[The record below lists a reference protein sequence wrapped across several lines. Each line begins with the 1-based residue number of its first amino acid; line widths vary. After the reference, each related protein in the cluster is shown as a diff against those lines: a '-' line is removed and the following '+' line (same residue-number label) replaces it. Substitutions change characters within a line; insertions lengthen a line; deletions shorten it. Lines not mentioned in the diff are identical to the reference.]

1 MIVLREE
8 VVDSLNERQLLA
20 YIWLLR
26 HAEGDTIKVSVREL
40 SKVWKCGVATT
51 HRTLKSLD
59 KYLTISG
66 GSHTCE
72 MTIQITPQKEGCGT
86 PCGTPSGTPNGT
98 PSGTPQAS
106 SKPLQTKGFQEGAKI
121 EGGTPCGTPNGTPC
135 GTLSGTPKRK
145 KEEGEKGKENV
156 SPTPPIKE
164 KEKEKEENKE
174 KKEKAILTDSLIERE
189 PDGSLSVT
197 TDVPSV
203 NTKAVV
209 EFFNNTIKECGSIM
223 PPVKVIRGLR
233 EGYLNARIREFG
245 IEAVYETITKAA
257 RSNFLNGGGGHGFV
271 ADIDWILRPNNFI
284 KVYEGN
290 YDNRDT
296 TKQTSTSYGHNNIIA
311 TNQEARIAEHRRQ
324 SAAHVARIL
333 QASQQNQ
340 GEVDNS
346 SLPF

>member
-1 MIVLREE
+1 MIVLEEE
-8 VVDSLNERQLLA
+8 VVDALNERQLLA

-72 MTIQITPQKEGCGT
+72 MTIKITPQKEGCGT
-86 PCGTPSGTPNGT
+86 PCGTPS
-98 PSGTPQAS
+98 
-106 SKPLQTKGFQEGAKI
+106 
-121 EGGTPCGTPNGTPC
+121 GTPNGTPC

-203 NTKAVV
+203 STKAVV

-257 RSNFLNGGGGHGFV
+257 RSNFLNGGGGHGFI

-296 TKQTSTSYGHNNIIA
+296 ANQSSTSYGNNRVIA

>member
-1 MIVLREE
+1 MIVLEEE
-8 VVDSLNERQLLA
+8 VVDALNERQLLA

-40 SKVWKCGVATT
+40 SKEWKCSIRTA
-51 HRTLKSLD
+51 HRTVKDLEN
-59 KYLTISG
+59 YLTING
-66 GSHTCE
+66 GSPTAK
-72 MTIQITPQKEGCGT
+72 MTITIRGQKEGCDT
-86 PCGTPSGTPNGT
+86 PCDTLSDTLSDTPK
-98 PSGTPQAS
+98 AL
-106 SKPLQTKGFQEGAKI
+106 SKHQQTKGFQEGAKN
-121 EGGTPCGTPNGTPC
+121 GCDTPCDTPC
-135 GTLSGTPKRK
+135 DTLSDTPKRK
-145 KEEGEKGKENV
+145 KDEEEKGKENT

-189 PDGSLSVT
+189 PGGSLSVT

-257 RSNFLNGGGGHGFV
+257 RSNFLNGGGGHGFI

-296 TKQTSTSYGHNNIIA
+296 ANQSSTSYGNNRVIA

-346 SLPF
+346 GLPF